1 MVAETGCPGDGFG
14 SPRGRAS
21 ARVVPVSI
29 HFPASGTGTRSLD
42 GIRRPRLARNIIFE
56 VTQTAFRGS
65 TVPENL
71 NASQFR
77 QTSDPHNTPHRT
89 LHAAINTIA
98 WNVVPSS
105 PPRQR
110 SCIKQVRGIKRPTII
125 LVLEIGRA

>member
-14 SPRGRAS
+14 SPRGGAS

-42 GIRRPRLARNIIFE
+42 GIRRPRLARNIIFD

-71 NASQFR
+71 NATQFR
-77 QTSDPHNTPHRT
+77 QISDPHSSPHRT

-98 WNVVPSS
+98 SMSS
-105 PPRQR
+105 PEVHFC
-110 SCIKQVRGIKRPTII
+110 SVH
-125 LVLEIGRA
+125 A

>member
-42 GIRRPRLARNIIFE
+42 GITRPRLARNISFE

-65 TVPENL
+65 PLPENL
-71 NASQFR
+71 NAGQSR
-77 QTSDPHNTPHRT
+77 QISDPHSSPHRK
-89 LHAAINTIA
+89 LHPAISTITSM
-98 WNVVPSS
+98 SS
-105 PPRQR
+105 PEVNLG
-110 SCIKQVRGIKRPTII
+110 SVH
-125 LVLEIGRA
+125 A